1 MKIPESDYQIVQL
14 SDDFYHVYKS
24 PPNEELLKKNN
35 RPYTCLLFQTHYD
48 FFICIPY
55 RTEITHF
62 YAYRFKKS
70 SRSQKHKSGLDYTK
84 RAIIN
89 NNKFIDDKTVVIDKD
104 EYNETIK
111 AIQKIKQDALKYV
124 EDYIAHINGNNL
136 LAHQEFNRRYTY
148 STLKYFHNELGI

>member
-24 PPNEELLKKNN
+24 PPYEELLKKNN
-35 RPYTCLLFQTHYD
+35 RPYNCLLFQTHYD

-55 RTEITHF
+55 RTEITHI

-84 RAIIN
+84 IVIIN

-111 AIQKIKQDALKYV
+111 SSQKIKQDALKYV
-124 EDYIAHINGNNL
+124 EDYIAYINGTSP
-136 LAHQEFNRRYTY
+136 LAHQEFNRRYHY

>member
-24 PPNEELLKKNN
+24 PPHEELLKKNN

-84 RAIIN
+84 IVIIN

-111 AIQKIKQDALKYV
+111 SIQKIKQDALKYV
-124 EDYIAHINGNNL
+124 EDYIAHINGTNP